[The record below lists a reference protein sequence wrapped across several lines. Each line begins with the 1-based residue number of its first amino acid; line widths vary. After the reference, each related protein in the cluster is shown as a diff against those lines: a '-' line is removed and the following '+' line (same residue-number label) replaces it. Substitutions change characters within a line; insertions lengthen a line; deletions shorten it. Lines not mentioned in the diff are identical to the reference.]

1 MADEETLQKR
11 LLYRE
16 KPTVRNVAVK
26 TLELITTFSQA
37 TYKSICEELEV
48 LEVYTKRMSVVH
60 SSALVDTDYYQQLAD
75 QLAEKNAE
83 LRKALDAKG
92 HMLERERT
100 KRRDLID
107 YEDLAKA
114 INKLPPVPEL
124 EKQLEDIDKEAELLK
139 KDIDSKHQLLKR
151 VKQNSG
157 LLVYSLQQL
166 QQITA
171 PPK

>member
-60 SSALVDTDYYQQLAD
+60 SSALVDT
-75 QLAEKNAE
+75 
-83 LRKALDAKG
+83 G
-92 HMLERERT
+92 
-100 KRRDLID
+100 
-107 YEDLAKA
+107 
-114 INKLPPVPEL
+114 
-124 EKQLEDIDKEAELLK
+124 
-139 KDIDSKHQLLKR
+139 
-151 VKQNSG
+151 
-157 LLVYSLQQL
+157 
-166 QQITA
+166 
-171 PPK
+171 